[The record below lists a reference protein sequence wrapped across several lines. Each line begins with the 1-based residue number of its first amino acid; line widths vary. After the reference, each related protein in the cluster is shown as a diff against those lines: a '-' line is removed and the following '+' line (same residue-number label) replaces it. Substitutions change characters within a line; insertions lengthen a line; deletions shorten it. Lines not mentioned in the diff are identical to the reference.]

1 MKPSKPTDEEIKT
14 RLATL
19 TNAMED
25 SNRAD
30 KIIIAVREL
39 EWVLGERKTYQFKEL
54 VGPKK

>member
-1 MKPSKPTDEEIKT
+1 MNKRPSDEEIKT
-14 RLATL
+14 RLSIL

-25 SNRAD
+25 STKAD
-30 KIIIAVREL
+30 HIVIAVREL